1 MPFVDGD
8 VLRLLYATQPT
19 TAFEVIGAEDRH
31 EILHPANASLEHGRL
46 RGGSQGVRVEGG
58 WLFVV
63 HDVAFPPG
71 GGRLYLHRF
80 VRLDDRLRLV
90 SMTEPFYF
98 ERLGIEFCAGLA
110 QVGDKLVASYAVN
123 DGSARLG
130 IFDWGAIRRALR
142 KDFVI

>member
-1 MPFVDGD
+1 MFG
-8 VLRLLYATQPT
+8 
-19 TAFEVIGAEDRH
+19 
-31 EILHPANASLEHGRL
+31 HGRL

-58 WLFVV
+58 WIFVV
-63 HDVAFPPG
+63 HDVALPPG

-80 VRLDDRLRLV
+80 VRLDDQLRLV

-123 DGSARLG
+123 DGSARFCDL
-130 IFDWGAIRRALR
+130 DWASIRRALR
-142 KDFVI
+142 KNFVI